1 MTNLCPFLT
10 DAQVEDLDAFGMI
23 DLDDAILDSMM
34 RWAFGDDAETDTLV
48 GD

>member
-1 MTNLCPFLT
+1 
-10 DAQVEDLDAFGMI
+10 MI